1 MASLNRRA
9 RRCLIT
15 NPEEPAVTT
24 VTLSRIDDALAALKD
39 EHLAQS
45 LYDEG
50 KVIMDSVLLTLHGE
64 EHRKRRML
72 EFRVFRRSFF
82 RYYETE
88 VFPRALEELMA
99 PIRAAGGC
107 DLVEFGHRI
116 TVNLTADF
124 AGIDRPER
132 SIDETEALLGY
143 VRTFGEGA
151 TLVHSTR
158 DKDEVR
164 GEVRLALQRFEQ
176 ELLAPSIARRVA
188 LIRQLERGEID
199 ETALPRDVL
208 TVLLRNEDKV
218 DLPADVLCREIA
230 FYLQAGSHST
240 SSSTVH
246 AFHHIT
252 EWMAAHPED
261 RERILGDPLFLQRCV
276 HESLRLHPASPVSWR
291 KPLCPV
297 QLRNGATAMPDDRV
311 EIDLWTA
318 NRQVDVFG
326 ADAEEFNPHRTVPT
340 GHEPFGLTFGTGVHT
355 CLGRDLDGGVVP
367 RGAVNPET
375 HQYGIIALIVRA
387 LLASGAVSDPSNPP
401 QEATHTERRNWGHY
415 PVLFRR

>member
-1 MASLNRRA
+1 M
-9 RRCLIT
+9 
-15 NPEEPAVTT
+15 TT
-24 VTLSRIDDALAALKD
+24 FTLSRIDDALAALKD

-50 KVIMDSVLLTLHGE
+50 KVIMDRVLLTLHGE

-72 EFRVFRRSFF
+72 EFRVFRRSFL
-82 RYYETE
+82 RYYESE
-88 VFPRALEELMA
+88 VFPRALDELMA
-99 PIRAAGGC
+99 PILAAGGC

-124 AGIDRPER
+124 AGVDRPKR
-132 SIDETEALLGY
+132 SLHETEALLGF

-164 GEVRLALQRFEQ
+164 EEVRVALRQFEA

-199 ETALPRDVL
+199 EAALPRDVL

-218 DLPADVLCREIA
+218 DLPLDVLCREIA

-246 AFHHIT
+246 AFHNIVA
-252 EWMAAHPED
+252 WMATHPED
-261 RERILGDPLFLQRCV
+261 RDRIDNDPLFLQRCV

-297 QLRNGATAMPDDRV
+297 ELKNGTKATPDDRV

-326 ADAEEFNPHRTVPT
+326 VDADVYNPHRTIVP

-367 RGAVNPET
+367 RGVVNT
-375 HQYGIIALIVRA
+375 DAHQYGIIALIVRA
-387 LLASGAVSDPSNPP
+387 LLAAGARRDPANPP
-401 QEATHTERRNWGHY
+401 VEATHTERRNWGSY